1 MVPCSREAAG
11 SWGRCQ
17 AGLAKHESA
26 ARGAG
31 RASAPP
37 ALPTPPQRAGAT
49 ADGHGGC
56 RRLARPRA
64 PLATGIPHG
73 EDARPLRGCAISP
86 WGVPP
91 PRKGMQ
97 PCWGHP
103 GCGPQR
109 DAHPQA
115 DRLRETEARPGSA
128 SRRRAPP
135 RSPPPGTPK
144 ASSSGDG
151 TSEKRSERPPLAVNK
166 RLSDDFLLLL
176 TFDYAE

>member
-37 ALPTPPQRAGAT
+37 ALPTPSKRAKAT
-49 ADGHGGC
+49 ADG
-56 RRLARPRA
+56 RRGARHRTLAAVPSPRGRRV
-64 PLATGIPHG
+64 PGMPDLLG
-73 EDARPLRGCAISP
+73 DARPPRGRSQGRGRSRAGDTHAAVPGGMPIPKQPALGKLRHGRSP
-86 WGVPP
+86 
-91 PRKGMQ
+91 
-97 PCWGHP
+97 
-103 GCGPQR
+103 
-109 DAHPQA
+109 
-115 DRLRETEARPGSA
+115 PGSA
-128 SRRRAPP
+128 ATRHPESICWW
-135 RSPPPGTPK
+135 GC
-144 ASSSGDG
+144 
-151 TSEKRSERPPLAVNK
+151 TSEKRSERPPLTVNK